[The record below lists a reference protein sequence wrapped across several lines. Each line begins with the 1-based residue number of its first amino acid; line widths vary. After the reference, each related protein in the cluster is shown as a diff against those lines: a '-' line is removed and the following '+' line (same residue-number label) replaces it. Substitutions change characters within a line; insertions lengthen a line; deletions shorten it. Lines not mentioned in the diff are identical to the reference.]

1 MPVEIDP
8 NTLKQ
13 ISITVAA
20 DPAVKL
26 LCRDGRLVAK
36 DKLIQAI
43 TAIPRFGYASVARLA
58 TIAKERQEKKEQME
72 DENRGE
78 DNKRKRK

>member
-26 LCRDGRLVAK
+26 LCRDGTLVPK
-36 DKLIQAI
+36 EMLIQAI

-58 TIAKERQEKKEQME
+58 SLAKERQEHQSVPRNNEE
-72 DENRGE
+72 GE
-78 DNKRKRK
+78 NKRKRN